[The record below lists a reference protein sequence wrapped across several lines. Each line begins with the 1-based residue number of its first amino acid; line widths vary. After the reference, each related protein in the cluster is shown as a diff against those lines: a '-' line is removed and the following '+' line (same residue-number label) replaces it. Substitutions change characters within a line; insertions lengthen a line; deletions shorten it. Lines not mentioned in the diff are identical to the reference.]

1 MWSQLLWLYDG
12 MILYAW
18 WWSML
23 PPKYSWGFHTR
34 LILAPAPKKL
44 PAKNVIIATLGPLLL
59 FLRFILWLVR
69 HQSLAGWV
77 GCRLPSLATERLL
90 DAVCSSSSLL
100 PFSLVI
106 IYGSAA
112 LVQLGCLH
120 APTGCA
126 FLLFWFNVLN
136 SSSAQKE
143 GLDSKLARTISLVVI
158 MLELTG
164 GTPVHAHWQCN
175 GSCSL
180 WCHAW
185 RTPFSSSS
193 LERTRNTASIG
204 LNRNVAL
211 EWVALQSCYTV
222 GTLKP
227 PTLDLCFS
235 TPCCFPIL
243 IGEEWKLPQ
252 PEDLMRFQLCNF
264 SMIFHAFC
272 SATSFV
278 WFSHWIL

>member
-1 MWSQLLWLYDG
+1 M
-12 MILYAW
+12 
-18 WWSML
+18 
-23 PPKYSWGFHTR
+23 
-34 LILAPAPKKL
+34 
-44 PAKNVIIATLGPLLL
+44 KNGP
-59 FLRFILWLVR
+59 
-69 HQSLAGWV
+69 
-77 GCRLPSLATERLL
+77 
-90 DAVCSSSSLL
+90 
-100 PFSLVI
+100 
-106 IYGSAA
+106 AA

-185 RTPFSSSS
+185 RTPFSSSF

-204 LNRNVAL
+204 LNRNFAL
-211 EWVALQSCYTV
+211 ELVALQSCYTV
-222 GTLKP
+222 GAL
-227 PTLDLCFS
+227 
-235 TPCCFPIL
+235 
-243 IGEEWKLPQ
+243 W
-252 PEDLMRFQLCNF
+252 
-264 SMIFHAFC
+264 
-272 SATSFV
+272 
-278 WFSHWIL
+278 SHQHLTFASLLRAASQFWSVKSGSSHSQ